1 MIKRMKYNGMYVTF
15 ISFFFTVALSTYQH
29 YFRTDVKYYFEVLT
43 FIVMLFYALTIFMD
57 MVVVDTYKLVHNSSV
72 ELIISIVI
80 VTLCV
85 VSFFFSDVLIYFIVP
100 LFFTQLVYRMRNRA
114 RLENLNIEIK
124 TADIKNDLK
133 IKNSFSVVKFT
144 IKNLEIKVIN
154 KIKGDVISID
164 GEYIKYKNK
173 KIKINMLKQIQ
184 IDLQR
189 DILECNDSELL
200 LAEMYSI

>member
-1 MIKRMKYNGMYVTF
+1 MIKRIKYNGMYVTF
-15 ISFFFTVALSTYQH
+15 ISFLFTVALSTYQH
-29 YFRTDVKYYFEVLT
+29 YFRTDVKCYFEVLT